1 MCVWWGWRIEV
12 DYGIMFKI
20 CFFWRLLFH
29 HSEVTFLGKA
39 QCRIFAR
46 ISSEMMDLAEE
57 LLPASFSACYNLP
70 RCLVVETLFLLF
82 SSFCFSF
89 LSFYPGLL
97 PASSWD
103 SEIMT
108 PRSLIYA
115 FFFFK
120 GESLFSTWG
129 FSDGGC
135 CHFPIDDYAS
145 RDSSALLSAACKI
158 NAVHWWVSLETFS
171 FLSVASPSHAWKAVI
186 INGETDGRQDSGRW
200 SQEPYIV
207 SFMVRPEG
215 SLSQCFLAYLIP

>member
-1 MCVWWGWRIEV
+1 MCVWWGWRIKM

-82 SSFCFSF
+82 PSFCSSF

-120 GESLFSTWG
+120 VKACFLLEALVMEAAVTFPLMIMPQGTPQPCWALHVKLTLLI
-129 FSDGGC
+129 GGC
-135 CHFPIDDYAS
+135 HWKPSAS
-145 RDSSALLSAACKI
+145 CLWQ
-158 NAVHWWVSLETFS
+158 VH
-171 FLSVASPSHAWKAVI
+171 PMP
-186 INGETDGRQDSGRW
+186 GRQS
-200 SQEPYIV
+200 
-207 SFMVRPEG
+207 
-215 SLSQCFLAYLIP
+215 